1 MTQVFI
7 TASAQLRERWQ
18 EAFPEALVA
27 AKLSRLS
34 EEGAL
39 SGKCSL
45 WLDFSGV
52 PAQLRGARVKAA
64 CALGYPVVAM
74 VGEPQEAEAF
84 AFLNDGIH
92 GYCHV
97 EAASEQL
104 KEIALVVENGGLWMP
119 PELLQRFLALSTRV
133 IEAGVPEVQPLNDL
147 TSRELMVAEQVAH
160 GASNR
165 EIAEALEITER
176 TVKAHLSAIF
186 EKLEVRDRVQLALK
200 MNNIPTYSTVN

>member
-1 MTQVFI
+1 MK
-7 TASAQLRERWQ
+7 QLFVTPAGELLDRWRL
-18 EAFPEALVA
+18 AFPGATAVA
-27 AKLSRLS
+27 AV
-34 EEGAL
+34 ENVGGAAEDG
-39 SGKCSL
+39 STVV
-45 WLDFSGV
+45 WLDVSTTV
-52 PAQLRGARVKAA
+52 PQDRASQVRTAA
-64 CALGYPVVAM
+64 AFGYPVVTMTATP
-74 VGEPQEAEAF
+74 GEAEALRL
-84 AFLNDGIH
+84 LNCGSA

-97 EAASEQL
+97 KAAPEQL
-104 KEIALVVENGGLWMP
+104 REIALVVEHGGLWMP

-133 IEAGVPEVQPLNDL
+133 MPTRAPVDPELNEL

-186 EKLEVRDRVQLALK
+186 VKLAVRDRVQLALA